1 MEKVEVNLE
10 EMEDLVEEEKGEDG
24 VQEVQEEVMEMVAA
38 QNKRTADYSAG
49 YEGKTVEIQP
59 TVKRQQVKI
68 ITVWALGCTVDNA
81 EIVVYVR
88 VHQTV
93 YEQLHILDVRREAQ
107 LMTAVPAKT
116 DMLFAAVQLHNKRQ
130 IRQLALILKRHI
142 DTVFYCRLD
151 QPVPACVTDVIDAG
165 RIISAAQMHHH
176 DRHSQ
181 LSAVTCTVD
190 QPVQHSLSA
199 LIGSPDIVD
208 YVKRSVYALILQ
220 SGMRKSLGKFADA
233 SGARIAGEDTFKSQ
247 PAQHC
252 SGVNILHPLD
262 GAVNYPDFSHTSHL
276 SRPTGRYLFTRILTQ
291 MSKADTLFQMRT
303 R

>member
-1 MEKVEVNLE
+1 M
-10 EMEDLVEEEKGEDG
+10 
-24 VQEVQEEVMEMVAA
+24 
-38 QNKRTADYSAG
+38 
-49 YEGKTVEIQP
+49 
-59 TVKRQQVKI
+59 
-68 ITVWALGCTVDNA
+68 
-81 EIVVYVR
+81 
-88 VHQTV
+88 
-93 YEQLHILDVRREAQ
+93 
-107 LMTAVPAKT
+107 
-116 DMLFAAVQLHNKRQ
+116 
-130 IRQLALILKRHI
+130 
-142 DTVFYCRLD
+142 
-151 QPVPACVTDVIDAG
+151 TDVIDAG

-276 SRPTGRYLFTRILTQ
+276 SRPTGRYLFTRIIPLRNPKIKGKRFFLRFPHRNY
-291 MSKADTLFQMRT
+291 SAASAADISEESAAILLSEVVERPNATISAVIFSLSERH
-303 R
+303 